1 MKLVFLDAKTI
12 GSDINLSAFETLGEV
27 VYYDFTTPDEASIK
41 AGTPTSSSS
50 IKQKSTQKP
59 LGRHPT

>member
-27 VYYDFTTPDEASIK
+27 VYYDFRPSGAPCVAQLAS
-41 AGTPTSSSS
+41 
-50 IKQKSTQKP
+50 
-59 LGRHPT
+59 

>member
-27 VYYDFTTPDEASIK
+27 VYYDFTTPDEASIRSRD
-41 AGTPTSSSS
+41 ADVLWRCFISSKGCLCSV
-50 IKQKSTQKP
+50 
-59 LGRHPT
+59 

>member
-27 VYYDFTTPDEASIK
+27 VYYDFTTPDEALSLIH
-41 AGTPTSSSS
+41 
-50 IKQKSTQKP
+50 I
-59 LGRHPT
+59 